1 MTPDNS
7 AGASASATVTDVTS
21 ASFETEVL
29 AASMQIPVV
38 IDFWAPW
45 CGPCRQ
51 LSPVLD
57 QLAGELAGRVRI
69 VKINTDEEA
78 ELASLFGIKSLPT
91 VVLLKNG
98 QPVDGFM
105 GLQPPGVIRQWLE
118 PHLPP
123 APAEQSSP
131 LLGIEPEQA
140 APAAAA
146 AAPPAPPPEQAL
158 AQAREKL
165 AADPQSPA
173 NMHALI
179 SALVAAGELDEAR
192 TRLGELP
199 ASESEAEPARRA
211 RAILGFHDTVAQ
223 APAIAELDQRL
234 QRDPDDHQARHLLAV
249 RLLLDGDHPAAL
261 DALLEL
267 LRRDRQYGDDLARKT
282 LVQAL
287 MVVDDPA
294 LASATRRKMSSLLF

>member
-1 MTPDNS
+1 MTPDNP
-7 AGASASATVTDVTS
+7 ADANTAVTSVTS
-21 ASFETEVL
+21 ATFETEVL
-29 AASMQIPVV
+29 AASMQMPVV

-57 QLAGELAGRVRI
+57 QVAAELAGRVKI
-69 VKINTDEEA
+69 VKINTDEEM

-98 QPVDGFM
+98 QPADGFM
-105 GLQPPGVIRQWLE
+105 GLQPASAIRQWLE
-118 PHLPP
+118 PHLGP
-123 APAEQSSP
+123 APEEPASP
-131 LLGIEPEQA
+131 LIGIEPE
-140 APAAAA
+140 PAAANVPA
-146 AAPPAPPPEQAL
+146 ARPPAPPPEQAL

-165 AADPQSPA
+165 AAEPDVPA

-179 SALVAAGELDEAR
+179 GALVAAGELDEAR
-192 TRLGELP
+192 TRLAELP
-199 ASESEAEPARRA
+199 ASESESEAARRA
-211 RAILGFHDTVAQ
+211 RAILDFHAAIDQ

-234 QRDPDDHQARHLLAV
+234 QRDADDHEARHLLAV

-267 LRRDRQYGDDLARKT
+267 LRRDRQYGDDLARKS

-287 MVVDDPA
+287 LVGEDPA
-294 LASATRRKMSSLLF
+294 LASATRRRMSSLLF

>member
-7 AGASASATVTDVTS
+7 AGTHAAVTSVTS
-21 ASFETEVL
+21 ATFETEVL
-29 AASMQIPVV
+29 AASMQMPVV

-51 LSPVLD
+51 LSPILD
-57 QLAGELAGRVRI
+57 QVAAELAGRVKI
-69 VKINTDEEA
+69 VKINTDEEM

-98 QPVDGFM
+98 QPADGFM
-105 GLQPPGVIRQWLE
+105 GLQPASVIRQWLE
-118 PHLPP
+118 PHLDP
-123 APAEQSSP
+123 APEQPASP
-131 LLGIEPEQA
+131 LLGIEPEPAPTAA
-140 APAAAA
+140 APAAA
-146 AAPPAPPPEQAL
+146 PAPPPEQAL

-165 AADPQSPA
+165 AAAPELPA

-179 SALVAAGELDEAR
+179 TALVAAGELDEAR
-192 TRLGELP
+192 TRLADLP
-199 ASESEAEPARRA
+199 ASETESEPARRA
-211 RAILGFHDTVAQ
+211 RAILGFHDALAQ
-223 APAIAELDQRL
+223 APKIAELDQRL
-234 QRDPDDHQARHLLAV
+234 QANADDHEARHLLAL

-267 LRRDRQYGDDLARKT
+267 LHRDRQFGDDLARKT

-287 MVVDDPA
+287 LVVDDPA
-294 LASATRRKMSSLLF
+294 LASATRRRMSSLLF